1 MQVAAVRSPCP
12 DPSAWCAARPS
23 DRSVI
28 RRRATLVIVFTGVA
42 LLAGLEAVAA
52 TVTFGPDLITV
63 SAVHDDVDYEA
74 TSVVKDVSPAG
85 YARLIRWVREDRSAP
100 GGRVETST
108 RKLIRAEDVAS
119 ARRLVLVWIPG
130 DPESMP
136 GSLTGRIS
144 QLQFQELKQTGT
156 TAFVLGMTPG
166 AAGADVFG
174 GLLAGRKYYRGNL
187 QRMGSGSVPFSVL
200 LDGQRTTLPALQLR
214 GRVAVGTESGDAE
227 LWVLDDARLPL
238 VLRWSALGSSVT
250 TVKIDNPPAPRSQGN
265 AGGGGLDLTKA
276 LSSGDCRVEAY
287 GIYFNTGSAVLL
299 PESQAALARIAA
311 LVHAHPDWTLTIEGH
326 TDSMGSAASNLTL
339 SKARAMAVRD
349 ALIRSQGVAAQ
360 QLSAAGFGATR
371 PVESNGTL
379 EGRARNRRV
388 ELARRC
394 P

>member
-214 GRVAVGTESGDAE
+214 GRRG
-227 LWVLDDARLPL
+227 R
-238 VLRWSALGSSVT
+238 
-250 TVKIDNPPAPRSQGN
+250 
-265 AGGGGLDLTKA
+265 
-276 LSSGDCRVEAY
+276 
-287 GIYFNTGSAVLL
+287 
-299 PESQAALARIAA
+299 
-311 LVHAHPDWTLTIEGH
+311 GH
-326 TDSMGSAASNLTL
+326 G
-339 SKARAMAVRD
+339 
-349 ALIRSQGVAAQ
+349 
-360 QLSAAGFGATR
+360 
-371 PVESNGTL
+371 E
-379 EGRARNRRV
+379 RR
-388 ELARRC
+388 R
-394 P
+394 

>member
-1 MQVAAVRSPCP
+1 M
-12 DPSAWCAARPS
+12 
-23 DRSVI
+23 
-28 RRRATLVIVFTGVA
+28 IVFTGVA